1 MRLIIWF
8 CSTFGFVS
16 NIGRLTFLVHI
27 LGYGGANFMT
37 ASRGN

>member
-1 MRLIIWF
+1 MRQFSWHRL
-8 CSTFGFVS
+8 TFGFVS
-16 NIGRLTFLVHI
+16 NIGPLTFLAHI